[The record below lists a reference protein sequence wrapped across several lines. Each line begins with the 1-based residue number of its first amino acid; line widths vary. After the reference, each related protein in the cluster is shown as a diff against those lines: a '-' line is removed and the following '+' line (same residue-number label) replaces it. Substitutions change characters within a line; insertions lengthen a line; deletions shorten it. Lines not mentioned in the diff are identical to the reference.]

1 MSTSTEV
8 RPEGVAPAAVPMS
21 VQSAIDVVLREQLIR
36 DPRAIL
42 MGCHPPEDWV
52 DEFGPHRVRT
62 CAISEPAMVGMAVG
76 AAVRGWH
83 PIVDLVRSSFAFVAA
98 DQIINQAA
106 KLRYISGGQYRLQL
120 TLRASTRTELG
131 LAAQHEQTP
140 FGVFMQAPGL
150 KVVVPGTTDDSG
162 ALLRA
167 SFDDPN
173 PVMFFESPQLAPGPA
188 GARSAED
195 EPALGAARLLRP
207 GADVTVVGI
216 GAGVTVAVPAV
227 ESLAA
232 EGVDGELIDLRSL
245 VPMDT
250 ATVRESVR
258 RTGRLLVV
266 EEGPVGL
273 GAASEVITAVC
284 SDRETFGRLVAPVA
298 RVTAAPT
305 PMPFNPN
312 LERAV
317 LPDSDAVRSALR
329 RLVA

>member
-1 MSTSTEV
+1 MSTSTE
-8 RPEGVAPAAVPMS
+8 PMSAETPYAVPMS
-21 VQSAIDVVLREQLIR
+21 VQSSIDVVLREQLLR
-36 DPRAIL
+36 DPKAIL
-42 MGCHPPEDWV
+42 MGCHPLEDWV

-140 FGVFMQAPGL
+140 FGVFMQSPGL

-173 PVMFFESPQLAPGPA
+173 PVIFFESPQLAPGPA
-188 GARSAED
+188 DADPVGDDPAIGTAR
-195 EPALGAARLLRP
+195 RLRA
-207 GADVTVVGI
+207 GTQVTVVGI
-216 GAGVTVAVPAV
+216 GAGVTMALGA
-227 ESLAA
+227 LDRLTA
-232 EGVDGELIDLRSL
+232 EGIDAEVIDLRSL
-245 VPMDT
+245 VPLD
-250 ATVRESVR
+250 ADAVRESVR

-266 EEGPVGL
+266 EEGPAGS
-273 GAASEVITAVC
+273 AAAAEVIARVC
-284 SDRETFGRLVAPVA
+284 ADQETFCRLRAPAA
-298 RVTAAPT
+298 RVTAAAVPI
-305 PMPFNPN
+305 PFNPG
-312 LERAV
+312 LERAA
-317 LPDSDAVRSALR
+317 LPDTDAVLAAVRGL
-329 RLVA
+329 LG